1 LEIAKAVATCVLSLV
16 IDAAQYE
23 MWVIAKWR
31 SCSRTTILNW
41 SRLMVAP
48 KSVVEKDQYVPG
60 ANISVSHHRICWFMN
75 ATNAGRS
82 PRRAGA
88 SHPGWKQARS
98 SPQDPYARTIRSR
111 RTCRCSSVQV
121 DSDRTCKAGC
131 HIERSAFDGAT
142 AFRPKPSS
150 ECCPAA

>member
-1 LEIAKAVATCVLSLV
+1 MATSVLSLV
-16 IDAAQYE
+16 MDAAQHE

-31 SCSRTTILNW
+31 NRSRTTILNW
-41 SRLMVAP
+41 LRLMLAP
-48 KSVVEKDQYVPG
+48 KSVAEKDHSVP
-60 ANISVSHHRICWFMN
+60 AVNNSVSHHRICWFMN

-82 PRRAGA
+82 PRCVGA
-88 SHPGWKQARS
+88 SHPGWKQAHYS
-98 SPQDPYARTIRSR
+98 AQDPYVSTIRSR
-111 RTCRCSSVQV
+111 RTCRCSSVQEY
-121 DSDRTCKAGC
+121 SDRTCKAGC